1 MPDSPARGLPVKD
14 GRIRPPT
21 VIVPVFNA
29 AESLEECLSSLAR
42 TAGDAPVLLLDDAST
57 DPEIPGLLEA
67 WCSAAPRRR
76 WLRQERNRGFV
87 ATANRGAALTGGDI
101 VLLNSDT
108 RTTPGWLE
116 ALSRCLASDPRIASA
131 TPWSNNGEIVSLPRF
146 CVDNPPPADPDRVAT
161 ALAGLSFDAYPEL
174 PTAVGFCMA
183 VSRAAIE
190 TLGLFDEQTF
200 GRGYGEENDFSLR
213 AAGAG
218 WRNVLCPDAYVV
230 HHGGRSFGP
239 LGLRP
244 GEETMGRLLGKHP
257 GYRELVA
264 RWIEAD
270 PLAELRGRVLTAC
283 GDLLDP
289 PAAGHESGAGIG

>member
-1 MPDSPARGLPVKD
+1 MKYSGNMASPGA
-14 GRIRPPT
+14 PT
-21 VIVPVFNA
+21 ILVPVHNA
-29 AESLEECLSSLAR
+29 HDYLQGCLQSLDH
-42 TAGDAPVLLLDDAST
+42 TAGEAEVLILDDAST
-57 DPEIPGLLEA
+57 DQRVPELIEA
-67 WCSAAPRRR
+67 WCSASPRRR

-108 RTTPGWLE
+108 RTTHGWLE
-116 ALSRCLASDPRIASA
+116 ALARCLASDSRIASA

-146 CVDNPPPADPDRVAT
+146 CINNPPPAEPDRVAH
-161 ALAGLSFDAYPEL
+161 ALAALSFGEYPEL

-183 VSRAAIE
+183 VSRAAID

-213 AAGAG
+213 AAAAG

-244 GEETMGRLLGKHP
+244 GEETMGRLLRKHP

-270 PLAELRGRVLTAC
+270 PLAELRGKVLTAC
-283 GDLLDP
+283 GDLLAP
-289 PAAGHESGAGIG
+289 PAAAHESGARIG